1 MFLSKTCRFA
11 LPFASTEPSF
21 GIFWIH
27 IECSFVK
34 IQRICGLSLL
44 IAFNA
49 FSNTIKVMQSS
60 ERVKLQT

>member
-11 LPFASTEPSF
+11 LPFASTEPTF

-49 FSNTIKVMQSS
+49 FSNTIKVM
-60 ERVKLQT
+60 